1 MACSVSIMKRVVI
14 PELLD
19 TDSGTPA
26 EIANALSDLRNINQW
41 FGGIDTTQ
49 SMIFEVARKVSASSL
64 SMLEVAAGAGYVPLS
79 AGARLRESGL
89 KLQVTLLDRAHS
101 HLNKNGDSAVAG
113 DALALPFANESFDV
127 VSCCLFIHHLEPQ
140 EIIQF
145 VNEGLRVCRVA
156 VIINDVVRDPIHL
169 ALVYLSLPLYR
180 SRLTHHDAPASV
192 RRAYTV
198 AEMHQMLEQ
207 TAAGTVRVERHPLF
221 RMGAIAWKK

>member
-1 MACSVSIMKRVVI
+1 MRRVVI

-26 EIANALSDLRNINQW
+26 EIATALSDLRNINQW
-41 FGGIDTTQ
+41 FGGVDTTQ
-49 SMIFEVARKVSASSL
+49 LMISEVAQKAGATCLSL
-64 SMLEVAAGAGYVPLS
+64 LEVAAGAGYVPVS
-79 AGARLRESGL
+79 ASARLRESGL
-89 KLQVTLLDRAHS
+89 KVQVTLLDRAHS
-101 HLNKNGDSAVAG
+101 HLNQNGNSAVAG

-127 VSCCLFIHHLEPQ
+127 VSCCLFIHHLEPS

-145 VNEGLRVCRVA
+145 VNEGLRVCRTA
-156 VIINDVVRDPIHL
+156 VIINDVVRDAIHL

-180 SRLTHHDAPASV
+180 SRFTHHDAPASV

-198 AEMHQMLEQ
+198 AEMHQMLGQ
-207 TAAGTVRVERHPLF
+207 TVAARVKIERHRLF